1 MCELSGGK
9 FCSQEGNIVRSWPW
23 EAPIGSSWTPN
34 IPEEWTF
41 ALNQHLKFSATSRQ
55 DMRLTF
61 HCDNITMDFDVG
73 EIRKRKEGNYME
85 TQFFAGR
92 VRDGPSRGKVILT
105 VPKTIDSYRS
115 TSDMAR
121 TSESGDAVELTA
133 TMGSMDLSNT
143 LEQCYS
149 WTKSAK
155 AGKHA
160 VMPFVEPDA
169 MDALRSTVP
178 NPNASCGPDIEP
190 DRHHECGGG
199 HNITAQGKQPATMQA
214 FNDGVVLGMGDYHG
228 STKLD
233 RAFSLNSGRYKQPL
247 HSRPTTRKKLQLI
260 KTKIF
265 DHFINKVV
273 PPTQLVLVAVLE
285 SYTAA
290 SRQTEGMLE
299 TKWGAL
305 TAPTKKFGASATAE
319 EIAAAKPSLDKLPV
333 RIVRFEH
340 SESRL
345 LIDRYNFHATPMF
358 LMYYGGKLVFA
369 SGTLGRDGIT
379 PTDLDSAIE
388 HALQDA
394 AKQIFLPDDFS
405 FGLKA
410 GQVSPTHLSVS

>member
-190 DRHHECGGG
+190 
-199 HNITAQGKQPATMQA
+199 IVTTSAVVAT
-214 FNDGVVLGMGDYHG
+214 
-228 STKLD
+228 
-233 RAFSLNSGRYKQPL
+233 
-247 HSRPTTRKKLQLI
+247 I
-260 KTKIF
+260 
-265 DHFINKVV
+265 
-273 PPTQLVLVAVLE
+273 
-285 SYTAA
+285 
-290 SRQTEGMLE
+290 
-299 TKWGAL
+299 
-305 TAPTKKFGASATAE
+305 
-319 EIAAAKPSLDKLPV
+319 
-333 RIVRFEH
+333 
-340 SESRL
+340 
-345 LIDRYNFHATPMF
+345 
-358 LMYYGGKLVFA
+358 
-369 SGTLGRDGIT
+369 
-379 PTDLDSAIE
+379 
-388 HALQDA
+388 
-394 AKQIFLPDDFS
+394 
-405 FGLKA
+405 
-410 GQVSPTHLSVS
+410 